1 LLPGGYSSSKLPSTL
16 GLASSLKIFE
26 RIPIMDFGSGTS
38 SHSDIA
44 VDVNLQDV
52 RVGES
57 PSTSLQPETQNFD
70 SIFEYENYRKEIW
83 PFLPDN
89 IILPR
94 AWCLRDVYHLDGV
107 YISLSDC
114 NLVASYTGI
123 LMK

>member
-1 LLPGGYSSSKLPSTL
+1 
-16 GLASSLKIFE
+16 
-26 RIPIMDFGSGTS
+26 MDFGSGTS

-83 PFLPDN
+83 PFLPDVQN
-89 IILPR
+89 ICVILGKQLKVFIKFSEHNSSKSLVSARCIP
-94 AWCLRDVYHLDGV
+94 LRWSLH
-107 YISLSDC
+107 IS
-114 NLVASYTGI
+114 V
-123 LMK
+123 